1 MEVIVGLIAL
11 VIVAAFFLFG
21 RSHVERLFDRIDWWE
36 GEEEEEKE
44 EEENVKEEEKK

>member
-11 VIVAAFFLFG
+11 VIVAVFFLFG

-44 EEENVKEEEKK
+44 NVKEEEKE

>member
-11 VIVAAFFLFG
+11 VIVAVFFLFG

-44 EEENVKEEEKK
+44 EKENVKEEEKE

>member
-11 VIVAAFFLFG
+11 VIVAIFFLFG
-21 RSHVERLFDRIDWWE
+21 RSHVELLFDRIDWWE

-44 EEENVKEEEKK
+44 NVKEEEKK

>member
-11 VIVAAFFLFG
+11 VIVAVFFLFG

-44 EEENVKEEEKK
+44 NVKEEEKK

>member
-11 VIVAAFFLFG
+11 VIVAVFFLFG

-36 GEEEEEKE
+36 GEEDEEK
-44 EEENVKEEEKK
+44 ENVKEEEKK

>member
-11 VIVAAFFLFG
+11 VIVAVFFLFG

-36 GEEEEEKE
+36 GEEEKEK
-44 EEENVKEEEKK
+44 ENVKEEEKE

>member
-11 VIVAAFFLFG
+11 VIVTVFFLFG

-44 EEENVKEEEKK
+44 NVKEEEKE

>member
-11 VIVAAFFLFG
+11 VIVAIFFLFG

-44 EEENVKEEEKK
+44 NVKEEEKK